1 MCLPNNAKALPRDDP
16 GTPGGI
22 DPVGRRRK
30 TPLDASAALMMASM
44 LRPAEA
50 CPKYGEIIDCGDYG
64 VYAALH
70 NVAGGERI
78 ASMKL
83 RSAYRQI
90 VLPKYAMD
98 IVRECRKAP
107 QKTGDTATVR
117 SMTHMWPIIPRIST
131 VLLTTL
137 GYQQVCQN
145 KLELLGYNSTYWCG
159 MELVAQTEPDAD
171 ERGNAPTAY
180 LLRRSGCTCLCNC
193 TSAPL
198 PDGRSVM
205 PHGLVDA
212 LMGHR
217 LRGEDAWWAEWIRR
231 EDNWPI
237 IAQVLE
243 GHYPDPNHSA
253 HPAYAL
259 AASNSSPQ
267 GCHAAQKYIV
277 PADTPP
283 GSTVTVTIRCHDHDR
298 ANMRLP
304 GHIQVAGR
312 MRSSLSP
319 QQSTM
324 PDIQEKITEE
334 YYNTLKEDAQK
345 IYRKAKEIR

>member
-1 MCLPNNAKALPRDDP
+1 MF
-16 GTPGGI
+16 
-22 DPVGRRRK
+22 
-30 TPLDASAALMMASM
+30 
-44 LRPAEA
+44 
-50 CPKYGEIIDCGDYG
+50 GDF
-64 VYAALH
+64 L
-70 NVAGGERI
+70 
-78 ASMKL
+78 
-83 RSAYRQI
+83 
-90 VLPKYAMD
+90 
-98 IVRECRKAP
+98 
-107 QKTGDTATVR
+107 
-117 SMTHMWPIIPRIST
+117 
-131 VLLTTL
+131 
-137 GYQQVCQN
+137 
-145 KLELLGYNSTYWCG
+145 
-159 MELVAQTEPDAD
+159 
-171 ERGNAPTAY
+171 Y
-180 LLRRSGCTCLCNC
+180 LLRRSGCTYLCNC
-193 TSAPL
+193 TSVPL

-243 GHYPDPNHSA
+243 GIILDPDHSA

-267 GCHAAQKYIV
+267 VCHAAQKYIV

-283 GSTVTVTIRCHDHDR
+283 RSTVTVTIRCHDHDR
-298 ANMRLP
+298 ANVRLP